1 MKVQKGHGSQ
11 RELGSGQQAGRTGCA
26 KASSGKV
33 HGLLQ
38 GLYKDSWTISIIHR
52 LEQSVLGQG

>member
-11 RELGSGQQAGRTGCA
+11 RELGRQQAGRTGCA

-38 GLYKDSWTISIIHR
+38 GLYKDSWTINIIRR